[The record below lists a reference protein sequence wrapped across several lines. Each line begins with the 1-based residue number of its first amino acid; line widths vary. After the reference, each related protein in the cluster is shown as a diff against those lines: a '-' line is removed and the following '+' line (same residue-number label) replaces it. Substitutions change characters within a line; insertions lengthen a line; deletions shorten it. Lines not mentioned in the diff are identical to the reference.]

1 MTANDGIDN
10 KIWIG
15 DSGASCHNCN
25 CMYNYTTILEE
36 ITVGNGTK
44 MLAKEVG
51 SLSDTVQP
59 KNGDKFVV
67 VLQNV
72 KFVPD
77 LWVNQ
82 YQQGLEE
89 WVNLG
94 NEDVVMKLMKGNTT
108 SYFDIIVSTKNGF
121 VSGIKLIPMLG
132 NISTTSVEINKAKPK
147 ININNLHKLLG
158 HCVATLDLSGQ

>member
-25 CMYNYTTILEE
+25 SMYNYTTILDEL
-36 ITVGNGTK
+36 TVGNGNK
-44 MLAKEVG
+44 ILAKKVG
-51 SLSDTVQP
+51 GLRCTVQP

-72 KFVPD
+72 KSVPD
-77 LWVNQ
+77 LKVNLFSISKALKN
-82 YQQGLEE
+82 GL
-89 WVNLG
+89 NLG

-121 VSGIKLIPMLG
+121 VSGIKLIPVLG
-132 NISTTSVEINKAKPK
+132 SIATISVEINKVKPK
-147 ININNLHKLLG
+147 ININNLHTMMG
-158 HCVATLDLSGQ
+158 